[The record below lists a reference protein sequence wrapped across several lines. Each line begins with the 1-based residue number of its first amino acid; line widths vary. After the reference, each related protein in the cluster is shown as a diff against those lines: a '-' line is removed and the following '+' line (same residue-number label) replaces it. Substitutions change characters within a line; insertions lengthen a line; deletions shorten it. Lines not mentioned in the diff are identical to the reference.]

1 MLKATGIIFLQR
13 ISITS
18 MYQSSPWVINIQLP
32 FACNAQIIKG
42 FLPVTTDKGGK
53 VLKFLTFQWIKK
65 NHLLP
70 GAATAETSLD

>member
-1 MLKATGIIFLQR
+1 MKVKIHKKMLKATGIIFLQR

-18 MYQSSPWVINIQLP
+18 IYQSSPRVINIQLP

-53 VLKFLTFQWIKK
+53 VLKFLIFQ
-65 NHLLP
+65 
-70 GAATAETSLD
+70 